1 MQMIR
6 APALVKLLRSLPA
19 LGSFAAE
26 MAFYLALSLVPFLGL
41 TAVAAV
47 TWLPAKVGEPLAD
60 TLIRVFAPEAG
71 LDPAAIASW
80 VGSIHSSGWLAAGVL
95 LAAWGSFRF
104 MAACVRA
111 LASLGGGDPQDL
123 RHRLRSIASALFL
136 VFVWMLALLL
146 LSFVILVAPA
156 LEETLGNDVL
166 LGRDAPTATVLSRA
180 MAAIVLLLAIALTY
194 RAIPGLRAR
203 GWRLWLM
210 AALATGG
217 WVAAG
222 WTVTRLLPSLWGA
235 QALYGA
241 LGSFLL
247 FLLWFYVD
255 AWVLLVCGRLST
267 SSPRLAGA
275 QGASR

>member
-1 MQMIR
+1 MNRVQR
-6 APALVKLLRSLPA
+6 LAKFLHGLPR
-19 LGSFAAE
+19 LGSYAAE

-47 TWLPAKVGEPLAD
+47 TWLPATIGEPLAD
-60 TLIRVFAPEAG
+60 TLIGVFAPQAG

-80 VGSIHSSGWLAAGVL
+80 VGSIRSSGWLAAGAL

-123 RHRLRSIASALFL
+123 RHRLRAIASALFL

-166 LGRDAPTATVLSRA
+166 LGRDAPTATALTRA

-194 RAIPGLRAR
+194 RAIPGLLAR

-255 AWVLLVCGRLST
+255 AWVLLVCGRLSG
-267 SSPRLAGA
+267 SAPRPAA
-275 QGASR
+275 ARAEPR

>member
-1 MQMIR
+1 MKR
-6 APALVKLLRSLPA
+6 RERFTTFLHALPL
-19 LGSFAAE
+19 LGSYAAE

-47 TWLPAKVGEPLAD
+47 MWLPAKIGEPLAD
-60 TLIRVFAPEAG
+60 TLIGVFAPEAG
-71 LDPAAIASW
+71 LDPGAITSW
-80 VGSIHSSGWLAAGVL
+80 VGSIRSSGWLAAGVL

-104 MAACVRA
+104 MAACVKG
-111 LASLGGGDPQDL
+111 LASLGGGDPKDL
-123 RHRLRSIASALFL
+123 RHRLRTVASALFL

-156 LEETLGNDVL
+156 LEETLGTEVL
-166 LGRDAPTATVLSRA
+166 LGSDAPTATVLTRA

-203 GWRLWLM
+203 GWRLWAM
-210 AALATGG
+210 ATLATGG

-247 FLLWFYVD
+247 FLLWIYVD
-255 AWVLLVCGRLST
+255 AWVLLVCGRLAGSA
-267 SSPRLAGA
+267 PRPAA
-275 QGASR
+275 ASAEQP